1 MLKDGAENAIPYP
14 ETLGLRPLLHHQYPT
29 PRWYHRMPPQLLS
42 QPLSTHPMLSANPA
56 RACQAVAILSGYLRQ
71 THKATPQE
79 MKLCPCQAVT
89 LQAVLCGC
97 VAVPSTYGV

>member
-1 MLKDGAENAIPYP
+1 VLLQENKIKKIQKRKPRNEKPIGLKTLFQMLKDGAENAIPYS

-56 RACQAVAILSGYLRQ
+56 RGYQAVAILS
-71 THKATPQE
+71 H
-79 MKLCPCQAVT
+79 
-89 LQAVLCGC
+89 
-97 VAVPSTYGV
+97 